1 MIWEELEFLAVTD
14 VLQQCNIMRLVWLV
28 FQKQKNND
36 SLEISL
42 RQLVRYLMSQL
53 RKGQFAYTVEVDR
66 PSLKT
71 SAGDVSFGVGCS

>member
-1 MIWEELEFLAVTD
+1 M
-14 VLQQCNIMRLVWLV
+14 V
-28 FQKQKNND
+28 FQETEKQY

-53 RKGQFAYTVEVDR
+53 GKGQFAYTVEVDR